1 MAKIYVD
8 LNENNELNGF
18 YTEGLHN
25 AIPETA
31 IEINEETRD
40 LIISQ
45 HKKFKVI
52 DVTKDIDLD
61 NLEEIVVDVKEKPTS
76 FAEQLR
82 ADVDFIMIM
91 EGYADV

>member
-1 MAKIYVD
+1 MAKIYVN

-25 AIPETA
+25 EIPENA
-31 IEINEETRD
+31 IEISEETRN
-40 LIISQ
+40 LIIAQ
-45 HKKFKVI
+45 HKKFRVI
-52 DVTKDIDLD
+52 DTTKDIDLD
-61 NLEEIVVDVKEKPTS
+61 NLEEIVTEPKERPIT

-82 ADVDFIMIM
+82 ADIDFIMIM